1 MKAKVNRLV
10 YLRATTKLQPV
21 PGIRYA
27 YPWLLFVLLT
37 FGLSGCSY
45 EKKNVLFKLP
55 KGFDMEGAPVYRLS
69 DNIPSKIG
77 YEHKIRPDDR
87 VSIRFLNNYE
97 PTSGIT
103 LGTMGDEVSFL
114 VDKNGFVALP
124 MIGRVKV
131 AGMTRSQAATFLEQK
146 YSTNLKNPVIEVNIL
161 NIGVSVMG
169 EIKREGFYPLT
180 KEKTYL
186 PEVLAA
192 AGGVT
197 PYGKLKQVRIF
208 RGDLK
213 DPEIIIFDLT
223 QIDALKD
230 EQMLLQSG
238 DIIYIEP
245 RNYKLFSDSAQPVVA
260 FISLFTSLATL
271 TVVAFS
277 TFRNNK

>member
-1 MKAKVNRLV
+1 MNAKADHLL
-10 YLRATTKLQPV
+10 YLQTNNKPLPV
-21 PGIRYA
+21 SGPRTA
-27 YPWLLFVLLT
+27 YRWLILTLLT
-37 FGLSGCSY
+37 FGLTGCSY

-69 DNIPSKIG
+69 DNIPSKVG
-77 YEHKIRPDDR
+77 YEHKIKPDDR

-97 PTSGIT
+97 PNSGIT

-131 AGMTRSQAATFLEQK
+131 SGMTRSQAATFLEQK
-146 YSTNLKNPVIEVNIL
+146 YSTNLKNPIIEVNIL

-169 EIKREGFYPLT
+169 EVKREGFYPLV

-186 PEVLAA
+186 PEILAA

-197 PYGKLKQVRIF
+197 AYGKLKQLRIF

-245 RNYKLFSDSAQPVVA
+245 RNYKLFTDSAQPVVA
-260 FISLFTSLATL
+260 LASLFTSLATL
-271 TVVAFS
+271 AIVAFS